1 MLVLSRK
8 PDQEIHVPQYG
19 IKFRVLGVDGKRVRI
34 GIDAPDDVRILR
46 DEVAFAANEELSQ
59 RSGSTDCLE
68 PDYIWPLGVQFVPDR
83 ANLSPTNRIRDQFS
97 NSFQEADEV
106 DVPGFAPSLAH

>member
-8 PDQEIHVPQYG
+8 PDQEIHVPQFG

-46 DEVAFAANEELSQ
+46 DELAFETDAKLSPNADAED
-59 RSGSTDCLE
+59 RLAPG
-68 PDYIWPLGVQFVPDR
+68 YVWPLGVQFVPER
-83 ANLSPTNRIRDQFS
+83 VPRLPKNRIRDQFPNHS
-97 NSFQEADEV
+97 EGTDSVNA
-106 DVPGFAPSLAH
+106 PKFAPSLSY

>member
-8 PDQEIHVPQYG
+8 PNQEIHVPQYG

-46 DEVAFAANEELSQ
+46 NELAFETDEELSQ
-59 RSGSTDCLE
+59 STDSTDCLA
-68 PDYIWPLGVQFVPDR
+68 PGYVWPLGVQFVPDR
-83 ANLSPTNRIRDQFS
+83 ANLSRKSRIRDQFPKH
-97 NSFQEADEV
+97 FEEADGA
-106 DVPGFAPSLAH
+106 DVARFAPSLSH